1 MFRVFK
7 FVQLLQ
13 RNIISIDLIPCDS
26 RCKSIPHSSF
36 IIIFC
41 HKFIANMKLWR
52 ITGQKL
58 TSTIDTIRCS
68 NFQHELKIEKFT
80 WQNYAIRFHK
90 TLHLLRSHNTSNIL
104 TRNRRHCCDC
114 QHTLPVL
121 TSHSSLCAAF
131 RSTFNIFPFDLGVI
145 WIGKPKQISCR
156 FRLFHI
162 RIKCEK
168 LFFSPFTS
176 NRWHA
181 LDM

>member
-90 TLHLLRSHNTSNIL
+90 TLHLLRSRNTSNIL
-104 TRNRRHCCDC
+104 TRNQTTLLWLSTHFTCSHFSQLTVRRFPLNF
-114 QHTLPVL
+114 QHFPV
-121 TSHSSLCAAF
+121 
-131 RSTFNIFPFDLGVI
+131 RSR
-145 WIGKPKQISCR
+145 C
-156 FRLFHI
+156 H
-162 RIKCEK
+162 
-168 LFFSPFTS
+168 
-176 NRWHA
+176 
-181 LDM
+181 LDRKT